1 MLVNPLYKYVIVI
14 VMENAFKTFLRTLG
28 VGLAGLMSILPLP
41 GASSPH
47 SNSLYK
53 ADPAFSR
60 PLGLPGEPVQYL
72 FRSGEGSWHIAS
84 VGPSGVPETALL
96 RLDASY
102 EDLQLRRDAAGRLW
116 LAGEEMTADGSITRA
131 GVLENE
137 TFGGSR
143 TFGAPEGWNDGADL
157 FFPAEGGLWAV
168 WHHLSGKTEEIL
180 AEEAASG
187 RRWRITPE
195 GAAALSPPRIAP
207 DGLGGFWIL
216 WTGRIEG
223 TYVVAAR
230 RWSGNSWSGEKRLFV
245 NGEKPCL
252 QLDAALGRDG
262 VLRAA
267 WSAYDGSRYRVHA
280 AGLADGGWTN
290 IPLPVKKTGT
300 GQSPRLVALDD
311 GRPAVLWADTG
322 MTGTRLLGAVYDGSG
337 IPAGPFVVSG
347 KIPGPRF
354 EAAGTDNGLFVILPG
369 PEGIRTE
376 CHRTAA
382 LLARPFSSVGEARV
396 LEEPSGVAG
405 PEVSESKYIGFGDS
419 ITYGY
424 INSTE
429 APELGY
435 IPRLDD
441 KLDEVFGSTDVIN
454 EGYPGEL
461 TAHGLGRI
469 EAVLAARQA
478 RYILVMEGT
487 NDVKLFNNAG
497 PVEVILYNLK
507 EICLRSRAFGT
518 MPILSTVCPRN
529 DWIWNFPKYRNRHI
543 ALEAGIRALAPQIV
557 VPFVDMEA
565 VFNANGGA
573 EALISDGVHPNIEG
587 YKLMTET
594 WYAAIR
600 ALPFPPL
607 HPRLLSKEGMIFQE
621 LPAPENRLQKGLEH
635 ARVTVVRQ
643 IGYLLFW
650 QANPKTA
657 DASSLQG
664 YRVYRKKHG
673 ESADGYVRI
682 GEVSG
687 VCAFLDRDITAV
699 ETYDYVITAVAF
711 NGVEGAPS
719 ETVSND

>member
-1 MLVNPLYKYVIVI
+1 
-14 VMENAFKTFLRTLG
+14 MENAPKTFLRALG
-28 VGLAGLMSILPLP
+28 VGLAGLAAILPLP
-41 GASSPH
+41 GASFPQIH
-47 SNSLYK
+47 SLYK
-53 ADPAFSR
+53 AVPAFSR
-60 PLGLPGEPVQYL
+60 PLGRSGGPVQYL

-84 VGPSGVPETALL
+84 IGPSGVPETALL
-96 RLDASY
+96 RLDAPY
-102 EDLQLRRDAAGRLW
+102 EDLQLRLDASGRLW
-116 LAGEEMTADGSITRA
+116 LAGEEMTAAGSIIKA
-131 GVLENE
+131 GMLEKE
-137 TFGGSR
+137 AFGDSR
-143 TFGAPEGWNDGADL
+143 TFGSPGSWNDGADL
-157 FFPAEGGLWAV
+157 YFPAEGGLWVA
-168 WHHLSGKTEEIL
+168 WHRVSGSAEAIL
-180 AEEAASG
+180 AEEPASG

-195 GAAALSPPRIAP
+195 GASALSPPRIAP
-207 DGLGGFWIL
+207 DGFGGFWIL

-230 RWSGNSWSGEKRLFV
+230 RWEGNSWSGERRLFE

-252 QLDAALGRDG
+252 QPDAALGRDG

-267 WSAYDGSRYRVHA
+267 WSSFDGSRYRIQA
-280 AGLADGGWTN
+280 AELSDGGWTD
-290 IPLPVKKTGT
+290 IPLQVKKTGT
-300 GQSPRLVALDD
+300 GQNPRLVTLDD

-322 MTGTRLLGAVYDGSG
+322 MTGTRLLGAVCDGSG
-337 IPAGPFVVSG
+337 IPAEPFVVSG
-347 KIPGPRF
+347 KIPGPQF
-354 EAAGTDNGLFVILPG
+354 EAAGTDDGLFVIHPG
-369 PEGIRTE
+369 PEGARTE

-382 LLARPFSSVGEARV
+382 LLARPFRGAEEARV
-396 LEEPSGVAG
+396 LEEPPGGAG
-405 PEVSESKYIGFGDS
+405 AAVSESRYIGFGDS

-424 INSTE
+424 IDSTE

-435 IPRLDD
+435 IPRLDA
-441 KLDEVFGSTDVIN
+441 KLDEVFGPTDVIN

-497 PVEVILYNLK
+497 PVEVVLYNLK

-529 DWIWNFPKYRNRHI
+529 DWIWNYPKYRNRHI

-573 EALISDGVHPNIEG
+573 DALISDGVHPNIEG

-607 HPRLLSKEGMIFQE
+607 HPRLWSKEGMIFQA
-621 LPAPENRLQKGLEH
+621 LPAPENRLQNGVEH
-635 ARVTVVRQ
+635 ARVTLVRQ

-657 DASSLQG
+657 DASSLLG
-664 YRVYRKKHG
+664 YRVYRKKRG
-673 ESADGYVRI
+673 ENAYGYVRI
-682 GEVSG
+682 GEASG
-687 VCAFLDRDITAV
+687 VCAFLDRGITAA
-699 ETYDYVITAVAF
+699 ETYDYVITAVAI